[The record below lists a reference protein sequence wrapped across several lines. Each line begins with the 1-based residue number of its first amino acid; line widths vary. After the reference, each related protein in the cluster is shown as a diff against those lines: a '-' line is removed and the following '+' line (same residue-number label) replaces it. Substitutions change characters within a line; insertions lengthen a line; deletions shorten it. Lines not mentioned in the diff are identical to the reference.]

1 MIPAMQAAQG
11 SMELLVDRILRAGRR
26 AAHSSS
32 HSARLVVS
40 PDDFAAT
47 SPFLLMAE
55 DWFAP
60 PAGFPDHP
68 HRGMQTV
75 TFVLEG
81 GLEHR
86 DHTGA
91 HGRLGEGDVQWMTA
105 GRGVIH
111 SEMPGP
117 QGVHSLQLWLNLP
130 AAQKMAPASYRDQR
144 VAATPVAR
152 GDGYEVRVYAGRM
165 GGIEHPHASL
175 WPLQLLDVNAQAGR
189 EVPIEVPPSH
199 RAFVYVL
206 TGSARVLPEDVV
218 VKEEDVAWMRPV
230 PADGEPGRFTI
241 RTATAFRALVFAAPV
256 IEEPVVAQ
264 GPFVMNTVE
273 EIRAAYEDYR
283 HGRLV
288 EAPLRTG

>member
-1 MIPAMQAAQG
+1 MDL
-11 SMELLVDRILRAGRR
+11 EVDRILRAEKRVS
-26 AAHSSS
+26 HSPK

-40 PDDFAAT
+40 PDDFTAT

-91 HGRLGEGDVQWMTA
+91 KGKLGEGDVQWMTA

-117 QGVHSLQLWLNLP
+117 LGVHSLQLWLNLP
-130 AAQKMAPASYRDQR
+130 AAQKMAQASYRDQR
-144 VAATPVAR
+144 RDDTPVR
-152 GDGYEVRVYAGRM
+152 KTDGYEVRIYAGKLD
-165 GGIEHPHASL
+165 GIQHPHSSL
-175 WPLQLLDVNAQAGR
+175 WPLELFDVSARPGQD
-189 EVPIEVPPSH
+189 VPIEILPGY
-199 RAFVYVL
+199 RAFMYVL
-206 TGSARVLPEDVV
+206 TGSGRVLPEDVA
-218 VKEEDVAWMRPV
+218 VKEEDVVWFKPV
-230 PADGEPGRFTI
+230 PEGGDPGRFSIHTD
-241 RTATAFRALVFAAPV
+241 TDFRAPVFAAPV
-256 IEEPVVAQ
+256 IEEPVVAH

-288 EAPLRTG
+288 DAPVRTN

>member
-1 MIPAMQAAQG
+1 MDL
-11 SMELLVDRILRAGRR
+11 EVDRILRAEKRV
-26 AAHSSS
+26 AHSPK
-32 HSARLVVS
+32 HAARLVVS

-91 HGRLGEGDVQWMTA
+91 HGKLGEGDVQWMTA

-117 QGVHSLQLWLNLP
+117 IGVHSLQLWLNLP
-130 AAQKMAPASYRDQR
+130 AAQKMAQASYRDQR
-144 VAATPVAR
+144 RDDTPVR
-152 GDGYEVRVYAGRM
+152 KTDGYEARVYAGKL
-165 GGIEHPHASL
+165 GGIEHPHSSL
-175 WPLQLLDVNAQAGR
+175 WPLELVDVSARSNQ
-189 EVPIEVPPSH
+189 EVPMEILPGY
-199 RAFVYVL
+199 RGFMYVL
-206 TGSARVLPEDVV
+206 TGSARVLPEDVA
-218 VKEEDVAWMRPV
+218 VKEEDVAWFKPV
-230 PADGEPGRFTI
+230 PKGEERGEFSIHTD
-241 RTATAFRALVFAAPV
+241 TDFRALVFAGPV
-256 IEEPVVAQ
+256 IDEPVVAH

-288 EAPLRTG
+288 DAPVRTT

>member
-1 MIPAMQAAQG
+1 MD
-11 SMELLVDRILRAGRR
+11 LLVDRILRAEKRVS
-26 AAHSSS
+26 HSPK

-40 PDDFAAT
+40 PEDFAAT

-75 TFVLEG
+75 TFVVEG

-91 HGRLGEGDVQWMTA
+91 HGKLGMGDVQWMTA

-130 AAQKMAPASYRDQR
+130 AAQKMAEASYRDQR
-144 VAATPVAR
+144 RDDTPVR
-152 GDGYEVRVYAGRM
+152 KTDGYEVRVYAGKLD
-165 GGIEHPHASL
+165 GIEHPHSSL
-175 WPLQLLDVNAQAGR
+175 WPLELFDVSARANR
-189 EVPIEVPPSH
+189 EVPMEILPGY
-199 RAFVYVL
+199 RAFMYVL
-206 TGSARVLPEDVV
+206 TGSGRIMPEDVA
-218 VKEEDVAWMRPV
+218 VKEEDVVWFKPV
-230 PADGEPGRFTI
+230 PRGSDPGTFTVHADTE
-241 RTATAFRALVFAAPV
+241 FRALVFAGPV
-256 IEEPVVAQ
+256 IDEPVVAH
-264 GPFVMNTVE
+264 GPFVMNTIE
-273 EIRAAYEDYR
+273 EIRAAYEDYS

-288 EAPLRTG
+288 DAPVRTT

>member
-1 MIPAMQAAQG
+1 MDL
-11 SMELLVDRILRAGRR
+11 EVDRILRAEKRVS
-26 AAHSSS
+26 HSPK

-40 PDDFAAT
+40 PDDFTAT

-86 DHTGA
+86 DHSGA
-91 HGRLGEGDVQWMTA
+91 QGKLGEGDVQWMTA

-117 QGVHSLQLWLNLP
+117 VGVHSLQLWLNLP
-130 AAQKMAPASYRDQR
+130 AAQKMAQASYRDQHR
-144 VAATPVAR
+144 DDTPVR
-152 GDGYEVRVYAGRM
+152 KTDGYEVRIYAGKLD
-165 GGIEHPHASL
+165 GIQHPHSSL
-175 WPLQLLDVNAQAGR
+175 WPLELFDVSARPGQD
-189 EVPIEVPPSH
+189 VPIEILPGY
-199 RAFVYVL
+199 RAFMYVL
-206 TGSARVLPEDVV
+206 TGSGRVLPEDVA
-218 VKEEDVAWMRPV
+218 VKEEDVVWFKPV
-230 PADGEPGRFTI
+230 PQGGDPGRFSIHTD
-241 RTATAFRALVFAAPV
+241 TDFRAPVFAAPV
-256 IEEPVVAQ
+256 IEEPVVAH

-288 EAPLRTG
+288 DAPVRTS

>member
-1 MIPAMQAAQG
+1 MDL
-11 SMELLVDRILRAGRR
+11 EVDRILRAEKRVS
-26 AAHSSS
+26 HSPK

-40 PDDFAAT
+40 PDDFTAT

-91 HGRLGEGDVQWMTA
+91 QGKLGEGDVQWMTA

-117 QGVHSLQLWLNLP
+117 LGVHSLQLWLNLP
-130 AAQKMAPASYRDQR
+130 AAQKMAQASYRDQR
-144 VAATPVAR
+144 RDDTPVR
-152 GDGYEVRVYAGRM
+152 KTDGYEVRIYAGKLD
-165 GGIEHPHASL
+165 GIQHPHSSL
-175 WPLQLLDVNAQAGR
+175 WPLELFDVSARPGQD
-189 EVPIEVPPSH
+189 VPIEILPGY
-199 RAFVYVL
+199 RAFMYVL
-206 TGSARVLPEDVV
+206 TGSGRVLPEDVA
-218 VKEEDVAWMRPV
+218 VKEEDVVWFKPV
-230 PADGEPGRFTI
+230 PEGGDPGRFSIHTD
-241 RTATAFRALVFAAPV
+241 TDFRAPVFAAPV
-256 IEEPVVAQ
+256 IEEPVVAH

-288 EAPLRTG
+288 DAPVRTN

>member
-1 MIPAMQAAQG
+1 MDL
-11 SMELLVDRILRAGRR
+11 EVDRILRAERR
-26 AAHSSS
+26 VSHSPK

-91 HGRLGEGDVQWMTA
+91 RGRLGEGDVQWMTA

-117 QGVHSLQLWLNLP
+117 LGVHSLQLWLNLP
-130 AAQKMAPASYRDQR
+130 AAQKMAQASYRDQR
-144 VAATPVAR
+144 RDDTPVR
-152 GDGYEVRVYAGRM
+152 KTDGYEVRVYAGKLD
-165 GGIEHPHASL
+165 GIQHPHSSL
-175 WPLQLLDVNAQAGR
+175 WPLELFDVSARPGQ
-189 EVPIEVPPSH
+189 EVPMEVLPGY
-199 RAFVYVL
+199 RAFMYVL
-206 TGSARVLPEDVV
+206 TGSGRILPEDVA
-218 VKEEDVAWMRPV
+218 VKEEDVVWFKPV
-230 PADGEPGRFTI
+230 PEGGDPGRFSIHTD
-241 RTATAFRALVFAAPV
+241 TELRALAFAAPV
-256 IEEPVVAQ
+256 IEEPVVAH
-264 GPFVMNTVE
+264 GPFVMNTIE

-288 EAPLRTG
+288 DAPVRTT

>member
-1 MIPAMQAAQG
+1 MD
-11 SMELLVDRILRAGRR
+11 LLVDRILRAGRR
-26 AAHSSS
+26 ASHGRS

-40 PDDFAAT
+40 PEDFANI

-91 HGRLGEGDVQWMTA
+91 RGTLGEGDVQWMTA
-105 GRGVIH
+105 GRGVVH
-111 SEMPGP
+111 SEMPAP
-117 QGVHSLQLWLNLP
+117 SGVHSLQLWLNLP
-130 AAQKMAPASYRDQR
+130 AARKMAPASYSDQR
-144 VAATPVAR
+144 RAGTPAVQ
-152 GDGYEVRVYAGRM
+152 GDSYEVRVYAGKL
-165 GGIEHPHASL
+165 GGVEHPHASL
-175 WPLQLLDVNAQAGR
+175 WPLALFDVSAQAKG
-189 EVPIEVPPSH
+189 EVPIEVEPGY
-199 RAFVYVL
+199 RAFMYVL
-206 TGSARVLPEDVV
+206 TGSGRVLPEDVA
-218 VKEEDVAWMRPV
+218 VKEEDVAWFRPV
-230 PADGEPGRFTI
+230 PPGGDPGRFGIHTD
-241 RTATAFRALVFAAPV
+241 TGFRALVFAGPV
-256 IEEPVVAQ
+256 IREPVVAH
-264 GPFVMNTVE
+264 GPFVMNTIE

-288 EAPLRTG
+288 DAPVRSA